1 MRGSNRDQGHLNR
14 GARGGSAAKLFMDEM
29 LGVLESLNGRAEEI
43 GTRLEQ
49 IKIRM
54 RELWKEDKDGREA
67 AAEAS
72 PPRMW
77 KRPSQA
83 SEGRSRY

>member
-1 MRGSNRDQGHLNR
+1 
-14 GARGGSAAKLFMDEM
+14 MDDM
-29 LGVLESLNGRAEEI
+29 LGILDSLDERAEEI

-49 IKIRM
+49 IEIKM

-72 PPRMW
+72 PPRMR

-83 SEGRSRY
+83 SEGRSRC